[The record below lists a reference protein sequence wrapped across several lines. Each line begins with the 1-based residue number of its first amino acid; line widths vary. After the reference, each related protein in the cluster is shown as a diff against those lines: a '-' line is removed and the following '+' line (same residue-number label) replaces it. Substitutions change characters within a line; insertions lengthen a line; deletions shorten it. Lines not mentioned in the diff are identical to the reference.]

1 MTIKTIFL
9 DRDGVINKEINYLHK
24 IEDFEFIDGVF
35 EACQYLK
42 SLDYKIIVITN
53 QSGISRG
60 YFTEKD
66 FQIITN
72 WMLAE
77 FKKKDIKILDVF
89 HCPHL
94 PDSNCNCRK
103 PMPGMLLKAKHKHN
117 IDMQSSWLIGDTEV
131 DIIAANSSGITN
143 TILVKS
149 GHKTNEVD
157 SNAKYILESI
167 HRSNE
172 VIIN

>member
-9 DRDGVINKEINYLHK
+9 DRDGVINKELNYLYK

-35 EACQYLK
+35 ETCKYLT

-53 QSGISRG
+53 QSGIARG
-60 YFTEKD
+60 YFTED
-66 FQIITN
+66 DYQIITQ
-72 WMLAE
+72 WMIAQ
-77 FKKKDIKILDVF
+77 FNKNGVDILDVL

-103 PMPGMLLKAKHKHN
+103 PKPGMIKDAKHKYG
-117 IDMQSSWLIGDTEV
+117 IDIQNSWLIGDKEN
-131 DIIAANSSGITN
+131 DIIAGNSSGISN

-149 GHKTNEVD
+149 GHKINEID

-167 HRSNE
+167 NE
-172 VIIN
+172 ANQVIIN

>member
-35 EACQYLK
+35 EACQYLQ
-42 SLDYKIIVITN
+42 SLEYKIIVITN

-60 YFTEKD
+60 LYTKND
-66 FQIITN
+66 YQIITK
-72 WMLAE
+72 WMVSQ
-77 FKKKDIKILDVF
+77 FMKNNISILDTF

-94 PDSNCNCRK
+94 PDSGCNCRK
-103 PMPGMLLKAKHKHN
+103 PKPGMLLEAKKKYN
-117 IDMQSSWLIGDTEV
+117 INMPESWMIGDKET
-131 DIIAANSSGITN
+131 DITAAISSGINN

-149 GHKTNEVD
+149 GHKINEAD
-157 SNAKYILESI
+157 SRAKFIIDSI
-167 HRSNE
+167 NQSSQL
-172 VIIN
+172 IY

>member
-24 IEDFEFIDGVF
+24 IEDFEFINGVF

-42 SLDYKIIVITN
+42 SQNYKIIITTN

-60 YFTEKD
+60 YYTESD
-66 FQIITN
+66 FQKITK
-72 WMLAE
+72 WMLSQ
-77 FKKKDIKILDVF
+77 FNNNNIDILDVI

-94 PDSNCNCRK
+94 PSDFCDCRK
-103 PMPGMLLKAKHKHN
+103 PKPGMFLKAKTKHN
-117 IDMQSSWLIGDTEV
+117 IDMKNSWMIGDKEN
-131 DIIAANSSGITN
+131 DIVAANNAGIMN

-149 GHKTNEVD
+149 GHNVD
-157 SNAKYILESI
+157 ELNSNAKFILDSI
-167 HRSNE
+167 KNIHQAIKN
-172 VIIN
+172 